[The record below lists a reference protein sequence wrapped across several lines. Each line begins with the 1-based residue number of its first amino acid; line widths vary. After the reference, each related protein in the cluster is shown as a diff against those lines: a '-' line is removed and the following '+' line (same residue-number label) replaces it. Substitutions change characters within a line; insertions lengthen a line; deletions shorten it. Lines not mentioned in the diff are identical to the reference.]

1 MGRGAVEE
9 ILVARGDQPFTD
21 LNNFA
26 ERVSVRAVNKKN
38 WESLIKAG
46 AMDCFG
52 SRSALLN
59 SLESILLVANRRQ
72 KDIASAQADLFG
84 ETETSG
90 MSTMPKLVLTEP
102 EEGANKHEF
111 LLWERELLGLY
122 LSEHPLRDYELI
134 LSEKSVPIQSIKSEH
149 DGKMAEIGGTISA
162 IRQIVTKNGQVM
174 AFVKLEDM
182 SGEMELVVFPSLFK
196 ESPEGLWQRDNVI
209 LAKGRVSG
217 VDKNGVTMSEAKI
230 LVESATI
237 LSRDEAL
244 SYQPKGTTAEIRAG
258 KQKYNKKPNPG
269 IDEQVSTP
277 KIAKLLCGSK
287 ILGKKRSWLP

>member
-1 MGRGAVEE
+1 MISYQTAYIKAHYPATLMAALMTDDYDDTDRLTIDITECKHMGIEVLPPDVNQSFHEFGVIKGKDKTSIRFGLDAIKNVGRGAVEE

-102 EEGANKHEF
+102 TEGVNKHEF

-134 LSEKSVPIQSIKSEH
+134 LSELSVPIGSIKADH
-149 DGKMAEIGGTISA
+149 DG
-162 IRQIVTKNGQVM
+162 
-174 AFVKLEDM
+174 
-182 SGEMELVVFPSLFK
+182 
-196 ESPEGLWQRDNVI
+196 
-209 LAKGRVSG
+209 
-217 VDKNGVTMSEAKI
+217 
-230 LVESATI
+230 
-237 LSRDEAL
+237 
-244 SYQPKGTTAEIRAG
+244 
-258 KQKYNKKPNPG
+258 
-269 IDEQVSTP
+269 
-277 KIAKLLCGSK
+277 
-287 ILGKKRSWLP
+287 